1 LKRHLVKWSGQFGQL
16 TTPIEEHAMADRLKG
31 KRALVTAAAQG
42 MGRAAVEAFVRE
54 GARVIATDVRT
65 ELLDAAFASNAA
77 VQREKLDVLDD
88 NAVRAFV
95 EKTGAVDVLFNCA
108 GWVHQGTLL
117 ECSVEDW
124 DRSFD
129 LNVRSMFVMCK
140 AMVPKMIA
148 AGGGVI
154 VNMASVLGA
163 RKAAVNRLAYA
174 SSKAAVEGFT
184 RALAIDHVKQ
194 GIRVNCVCPGTVD
207 TPSLGDRINAFK
219 DPVQARR
226 DFVARQPMGRLAT
239 AEEIAETFVYL
250 ASDESSFMTGQALF
264 VDGGMSL

>member
-1 LKRHLVKWSGQFGQL
+1 M
-16 TTPIEEHAMADRLKG
+16 TDRLKG
-31 KRALVTAAAQG
+31 KTALVTAAGQG
-42 MGRAAVEAFVRE
+42 MGRAAALAFARE
-54 GARVIATDVRT
+54 GASVLATDVKAD
-65 ELLDAAFASNAA
+65 LLDAFKGRAGI
-77 VQREKLDVLDD
+77 RTERLDVLDD
-88 NAVRAFV
+88 AAVKAFV
-95 EKTGAVDVLFNCA
+95 EKTAAVDILFNCA

-117 ECSVEDW
+117 ECSLEDW

-129 LNVRSMFVMCK
+129 LNVRSMFVMTK
-140 AMVPKMIA
+140 AMLPKMA
-148 AGGGVI
+148 ARGGGVI
-154 VNMASVLGA
+154 LNMASVLGA
-163 RKAAVNRLAYA
+163 HKAAPNRLAYA
-174 SSKAAVEGFT
+174 ASKAAVVGFT

-219 DPVQARR
+219 DPEQARK

-250 ASDESSFMTGQALF
+250 VSDESSFMTGQAVF

>member
-1 LKRHLVKWSGQFGQL
+1 
-16 TTPIEEHAMADRLKG
+16 MADRLKG
-31 KRALVTAAAQG
+31 KRALVTAAGQG

-54 GARVIATDVRT
+54 GAQVIATDVNPG
-65 ELLDAAFASNAA
+65 LLAGFSNNAA
-77 VQREKLDVLDD
+77 IQCERLDVLDD
-88 NAVRAFV
+88 AAVRAFV
-95 EKTGAVDVLFNCA
+95 ERTGAVDILFNCA

-117 ECSVEDW
+117 ECSAEDW

-140 AMVPKMIA
+140 AMIPKMIA
-148 AGGGVI
+148 AGGGV
-154 VNMASVLGA
+154 VLNMASVLGA

-184 RALAIDHVKQ
+184 RALAVDHVKQ
-194 GIRVNCVCPGTVD
+194 GIRVNCICPGTVD
-207 TPSLGDRINAFK
+207 TPSLGDRIKAFA
-219 DPVQARR
+219 DPVQARK
-226 DFVARQPMGRLAT
+226 DFVARQPLGRLAT